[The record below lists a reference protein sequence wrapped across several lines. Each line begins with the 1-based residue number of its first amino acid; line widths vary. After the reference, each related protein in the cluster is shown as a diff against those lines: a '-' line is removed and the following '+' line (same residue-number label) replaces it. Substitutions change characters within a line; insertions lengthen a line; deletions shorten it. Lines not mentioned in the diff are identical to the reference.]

1 MTTLRGTGALVRL
14 ALRLDRVKLPI
25 WILGLAAITILTASA
40 FQDLYPTA
48 AARERFGLSLSTNP
62 ALRAMLGPLFDAS
75 SVGGLTAWRIGFAMV
90 LAGLMGFQAVV
101 RHTRANE
108 ETGRQELVGSAIV
121 GRYAG
126 LTAALIVTFI
136 AGLVIAGLIAGGL
149 IGLGLETAGSLAL
162 GFAVALPAWAFAAV
176 GALTAQLTS
185 SARAANG
192 LAGMV
197 LGVSYLLRAVG
208 DSAGDA
214 GPSWLSWLSPLGW
227 AQQLRPFA
235 GERWWVLGLAA
246 AFVVVLAASAYG
258 LLSRRDVDAGLFA
271 ARPGR
276 AEATPW
282 LRSPLALAWR
292 LQRGALLGWAAG
304 FAVVGFAIGAIA
316 SSVADLGR
324 DNPQLAAML
333 EQIGGAKGMV
343 DAYIA
348 GTLGIIGVVA
358 AVYAVQATLRLRGE
372 ETSLRA
378 EPVLATRVTRLPWAA
393 SHVTVAVIGTAVVL
407 AVAGSAMGLMHGL
420 RTGDVG
426 TELPRVLGG
435 AMAQLPA
442 VLVLAGIALALFG
455 VVPRLTT
462 LAWGLV
468 VATLVISQLGPMLQ
482 FDQWVLDLAPFTHV
496 PRLPGSEMTWTPLGW
511 LMAVAAASVVI
522 GFAGFVRRDISAG
535 G

>member
-1 MTTLRGTGALVRL
+1 MKTLRGTRTLVRL
-14 ALRLDRVKLPI
+14 ALRLDRIKLPI
-25 WILGLAAITILTASA
+25 WILGLASITIVTASA

-48 AARERFGLSLSTNP
+48 AARETFGLSVSTNP
-62 ALRAMLGPLFDAS
+62 AMRAMLGPLFDAS

-90 LAGLMGFQAVV
+90 LAGLMGFQTVV
-101 RHTRANE
+101 RHTRAE
-108 ETGRQELVGSAIV
+108 EEAGRQELIGSAIV

-126 LTAALIVTFI
+126 LTAALIVALI
-136 AGLVIAGLIAGGL
+136 SGLLIAGLIAGGL

-162 GFAVALPAWAFAAV
+162 GLAIALPAWVFAAV
-176 GALTAQLTS
+176 GALAAQLTS

-192 LAGMV
+192 MAGMV
-197 LGVSYLLRAVG
+197 LGVAYLLRAVG
-208 DSAGDA
+208 DSAGDS

-227 AQQLRPFA
+227 AQQVRPFA
-235 GERWWVLGLAA
+235 GERWWAFGLAA
-246 AFVVVLAASAYG
+246 LFIVVVAGGAYA
-258 LLSRRDVDAGLFA
+258 LVSRRDVDAGLLA

-276 AEATPW
+276 AEATPV

-292 LQRGALLGWAAG
+292 LQRGALVGWAAG
-304 FAVVGFAIGAIA
+304 FAVAGFAVGGVA

-324 DNPQLAAML
+324 DNPQLADIL
-333 EQIGGAKGMV
+333 EQIGGAKGIV

-358 AVYAVQATLRLRGE
+358 SVYAVQATLRLRSE

-378 EPVLATRVTRLPWAA
+378 EPVLATRVTRLTWAA
-393 SHVTVAVIGTAVVL
+393 SHLTVTVVGTAVVL
-407 AVAGSAMGLMHGL
+407 AAGGAAMGVMHGL

-426 TELPRVLGG
+426 TQLPRVLGG
-435 AMAQLPA
+435 ALAQLPA

-455 VVPRLTT
+455 VVPRLTAV
-462 LAWGLV
+462 AWGLV
-468 VATLVISQLGPMLQ
+468 TAALVISQLGPMLQ

-496 PRLPGSEMTWTPLGW
+496 PQLPGSAMTWTPLIW
-511 LMAVAAASVVI
+511 LLAVAATSVVI
-522 GFAGFVRRDISAG
+522 GLAGFVRRDIATG